1 MTRQRDGWSWAG
13 IWIVGVTAAVWS
25 FTSLSALAELVGIT
39 HTIALPLGLI
49 VHISWGLPLTIDV
62 LAVVA
67 TRVWLR
73 GTAPVEAIRYSRFLA
88 WAAILSSVAGN
99 AYHGWLVGGRLDTV
113 IISGVPAVVIGV
125 LVHLAVLVGRPQPT
139 DPPTDTAAVEERP
152 TVAPTDTAEPRPEP
166 TSTSTTYI
174 NAEYFEEPC
183 PEGIAPVPADWAG
196 WAAFDDPAVVPS
208 TEPDR
213 TKMPDTQIML
223 DARDWAI
230 DLGRLPSRDEMLARY
245 RIGTPRCRRL
255 REQLGWV
262 DAPTAAPTA
271 TPTDTPATP
280 TAEETA

>member
-39 HTIALPLGLI
+39 ETITLPLGLV

-73 GTAPVEAIRYSRFLA
+73 GTAPVEAIRYARFLA

-125 LVHLAVLVGRPQPT
+125 LVHLAVLVGRPVGECPT
-139 DPPTDTAAVEERP
+139 DAPTDTATVEERP
-152 TVAPTDTAEPRPEP
+152 TAVPTGSDVLVDYGQFTVTEVLLTPDWQDLDEDFHAWPDEP
-166 TSTSTTYI
+166 T
-174 NAEYFEEPC
+174 AHEPEL
-183 PEGIAPVPADWAG
+183 P
-196 WAAFDDPAVVPS
+196 

-213 TKMPDTQIML
+213 QKMTDTQIMR

-245 RIGTPRCRRL
+245 RIGAPRCRRL
-255 REQLGWV
+255 REQLSWV
-262 DAPTAAPTA
+262 DAPTATPTTA
-271 TPTDTPATP
+271 PTDTTATP
-280 TAEETA
+280 TAEETP

>member
-39 HTIALPLGLI
+39 HTIALPLALV
-49 VHISWGLPLTIDV
+49 VHVSWGLPLTIDV

-73 GTAPVEAIRYSRFLA
+73 GTAPAEAIRYARCAA
-88 WAAILSSVAGN
+88 WMAIGASVAGN
-99 AYHGWLVGGRLDTV
+99 AYDGWLVGGRFDTV
-113 IISGVPAVVIGV
+113 IISAVPAVVIGA
-125 LVHLAVLVGRPQPT
+125 LVHLAVLVGRPQSSDT
-139 DPPTDTAAVEERP
+139 PTDTAAVEERP
-152 TVAPTDTAEPRPEP
+152 TAVPTDTAETRPEP
-166 TSTSTTYI
+166 TGSATVYI
-174 NAEYFEEPC
+174 NAEFAEEPC
-183 PEGIAPVPADWAG
+183 PEGVVPVPADWAG
-196 WAAFDDPAVVPS
+196 WAAFDDTP

-213 TKMPDTQIML
+213 QKMTDTQIML
-223 DARDWAI
+223 DARDWTI

-262 DAPTAAPTA
+262 DAPTAEPT
-271 TPTDTPATP
+271 ATP
-280 TAEETA
+280 TAEETT